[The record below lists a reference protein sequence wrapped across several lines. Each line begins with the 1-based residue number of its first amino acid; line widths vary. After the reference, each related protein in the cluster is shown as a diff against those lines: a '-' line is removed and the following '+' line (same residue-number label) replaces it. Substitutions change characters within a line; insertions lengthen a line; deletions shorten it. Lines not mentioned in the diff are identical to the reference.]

1 MQLRKMWEVG
11 ARGGR
16 LSCAARRAGAD
27 PVRDAGLSARTLSV
41 VVPVFNEALALHP
54 FVDRLRRVLSTTA
67 GNHEVV
73 FVDDGSTDDTW
84 AELQAL
90 EGDGI
95 KRLRLS
101 RNFGKE
107 AALTAGLDV
116 TTGDAVVVMDV
127 DLQDPPELIPDL
139 LRLWEAGADVVY
151 GARADRASDGFRKRT
166 TSRAFY
172 RAFNLLSDTPIPA
185 DAGDFRLMDRAV
197 VEVVRAMPERSR
209 FMKGILSWP
218 GFTVASV
225 PYVRSPRSVGSSK
238 WQYRKLWAFALD
250 GLFNFSSKPLR
261 VWAYLGILTI
271 LAGACFLLLVIV
283 LAAAGQRQPSGY
295 TSLLGAAVLLAG
307 VQVLGIGIV
316 GEYLSRVFI
325 EVKGRPI
332 YVVRDGDARS
342 SGSRSHVDVR
352 SIVRA
357 RVPES
362 DFGVRNP
369 NGSA

>member
-1 MQLRKMWEVG
+1 ML
-11 ARGGR
+11 ARGRFPPIAVPPSGGWTVTDM
-16 LSCAARRAGAD
+16 LACE
-27 PVRDAGLSARTLSV
+27 PTLSV
-41 VVPVFNEALALHP
+41 VVPVYNEALALDP
-54 FVDRLRRVLSTTA
+54 FVFRLRQVLAATGVSY
-67 GNHEVV
+67 EVV
-73 FVDDGSTDDTW
+73 FVDDGSEDETW
-84 AELQAL
+84 AVLQEL
-90 EGDGI
+90 DGADVR
-95 KRLRLS
+95 RLRLS

-116 TTGDAVVVMDV
+116 SRGRAVVVMDV
-127 DLQDPPELIPDL
+127 DLQDPPELIPDF
-139 LRLWEAGADVVY
+139 LRLWAGGAEVVY
-151 GARADRASDGFRKRT
+151 GARADRASDTFAKRT

-172 RAFNLLSDTPIPA
+172 RAFNLLSDTPIPP

-225 PYVRSPRSVGSSK
+225 PYVRPPRVAGGSK
-238 WQYRKLWAFALD
+238 WRYGKLWTFALD

-271 LAGACFLLLVIV
+271 MAGSAFLLLVIV

-295 TSLLGAAVLLAG
+295 TSLLGAVVLLAG

-325 EVKGRPI
+325 EVKGRPV
-332 YVVRDGDARS
+332 YVVRDGDVGAART
-342 SGSRSHVDVR
+342 GRHIDVR
-352 SIVRA
+352 GYA
-357 RVPES
+357 RTAAPDDDREPRDSVGPT
-362 DFGVRNP
+362 
-369 NGSA
+369 